1 MVYHEKDTWA
11 DRIMWGII
19 LIFLFGPEVL
29 LCMMVFLRITGLE
42 WAYKYTKKNTKTNT
56 PF

>member
-42 WAYKYTKKNTKTNT
+42 
-56 PF
+56 